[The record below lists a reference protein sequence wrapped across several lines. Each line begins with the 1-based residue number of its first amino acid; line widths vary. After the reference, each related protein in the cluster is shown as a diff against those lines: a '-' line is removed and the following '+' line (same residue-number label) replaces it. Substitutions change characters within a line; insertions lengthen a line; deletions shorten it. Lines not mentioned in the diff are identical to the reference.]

1 MAECIAV
8 SNQKGGVGK
17 STTAN
22 AIGAGL
28 FRRGK
33 RVLYIDLDAQGN
45 LSYSLG
51 VGNEASLTSFDVL
64 TGEAT
69 LEEAIVHTPQGDLLP
84 FSPSLSKIDS
94 ILTET
99 GKEYRLRDQLKAGQ
113 QKYAPGGGNVTFHPL
128 SRCASV
134 VSLEEP
140 PSGANYSCS
149 SNDWQQAAARN
160 DCSPGG
166 GNVTFHP
173 LSRCASVVSLEEP
186 PSGANYSCSS
196 NDWQQAAARNDCPP
210 GGEFKLRPKSLE
222 EPPSGANHCVEPQV
236 RLSGAKSLDGTSRS
250 PASGWWDYIII
261 DTPPALG
268 TLTVNALTACDSVII
283 PSQADIYSLQ
293 GVGQLIQTIQ
303 TVKKYCNNRLFI
315 RGFLLV
321 RYSSRTVISRD
332 MTDLL
337 EDTAHQLN
345 TRLYKTKIREC
356 VAIKESQAKHQDIF
370 TYASKSNAAEDY
382 DNLINEIFGEE

>member
-113 QKYAPGGGNVTFHPL
+113 QKYA
-128 SRCASV
+128 
-134 VSLEEP
+134 
-140 PSGANYSCS
+140 
-149 SNDWQQAAARN
+149 
-160 DCSPGG
+160 PGG